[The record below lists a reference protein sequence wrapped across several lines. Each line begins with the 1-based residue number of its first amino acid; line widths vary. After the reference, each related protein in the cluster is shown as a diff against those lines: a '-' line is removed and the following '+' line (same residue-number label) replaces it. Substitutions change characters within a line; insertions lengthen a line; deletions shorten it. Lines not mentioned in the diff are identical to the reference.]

1 MALAAPLAEHIVNA
15 ASRDAIK
22 YERGRG
28 TMSIKQRIWLLP
40 AIAILTSILSL
51 SANYW
56 FSASAGR
63 VLAEADSVQ

>member
-1 MALAAPLAEHIVNA
+1 
-15 ASRDAIK
+15 
-22 YERGRG
+22 
-28 TMSIKQRIWLLP
+28 MSIKQRIWLLP